1 MIPARPERRTAMTTI
16 LDGKATAASIRAALR
31 EDIERDREKAGR
43 APCLAVIL
51 VGEDPASQ
59 VYVRNKEKAC
69 ADAGMETRS
78 YRRPASILQK
88 ELEELIASLN
98 ADPAVDGILLQLPLP
113 EGLDARP
120 CIEAISP
127 EKDVDGLTAVN
138 QGRVAMNV
146 PGLRPCTPAGILA
159 LLDHY
164 GISVSGKRAVVI
176 GRSNLV
182 GRPVSLMLG
191 SRDYNATVTMCHSRT
206 PDLAAIC
213 READII
219 VAALGRP
226 RFVTADMVKK
236 GAVIIDVGIN
246 RGEDGKL
253 CGDVDYEN
261 VAPLA
266 SAITP
271 VPGGIGPMTISQLL
285 VNTAKA
291 WRARLLAD

>member
-1 MIPARPERRTAMTTI
+1 MLSGRAGKGAAMI
-16 LDGKATAASIRAALR
+16 LDGKATAAAIRAALR
-31 EDIERDREKAGR
+31 EKIEKDRERAGR
-43 APCLAVIL
+43 APCLAVVL

-59 VYVRNKEKAC
+59 VYVHNKEKAC
-69 ADAGMETRS
+69 ADAGIDTAS
-78 YRRPASILQK
+78 YRKPASMPQK
-88 ELEELIASLN
+88 ELEEFIASLN
-98 ADPAVDGILLQLPLP
+98 ADPAIDGILLQLPLP
-113 EGLDARP
+113 EGLDSRP
-120 CIEAISP
+120 CIDAISP

-138 QGRVAMNV
+138 QGRVAMNE

-159 LLDHY
+159 ILDHY
-164 GISVSGKRAVVI
+164 GISVSGKKAVVI

-182 GRPVSLMLG
+182 GRPIALMLG

-206 PDLAAIC
+206 PDLAAVC

-226 RFVTADMVKK
+226 RFVTADMVKP

-246 RGEDGKL
+246 RGEDGRL
-253 CGDVDYEN
+253 CGDVDYDN
-261 VAPLA
+261 VAPIA

-285 VNTAKA
+285 VNTEKA
-291 WRARLLAD
+291 WRRKLLSE

>member
-1 MIPARPERRTAMTTI
+1 MI
-16 LDGKATAASIRAALR
+16 LDGKATAAGIRASLR
-31 EDIERDREKAGR
+31 EEIARDREKAGR

-69 ADAGMETRS
+69 AEAGIKTAS
-78 YRRPASILQK
+78 YRKPASMPQK
-88 ELEELIASLN
+88 ELEEFIASLN
-98 ADPAVDGILLQLPLP
+98 ADASIDGILLQLPLP
-113 EGLDARP
+113 GGLDERP
-120 CIEAISP
+120 CIDAISP

-159 LLDHY
+159 LLDRY
-164 GISVSGKRAVVI
+164 GISVSGKKAVVI

-182 GRPVSLMLG
+182 GRPIALMLG

-206 PDLAAIC
+206 PDLAAVC
-213 READII
+213 READLI
-219 VAALGRP
+219 VAALGKP
-226 RFVTADMVKK
+226 RFVTADMVKP

-253 CGDVDYEN
+253 CGDVDYDN
-261 VAPLA
+261 VAPIA

-285 VNTAKA
+285 VNTVKA
-291 WRARLLAD
+291 WRARLLSA

>member
-1 MIPARPERRTAMTTI
+1 MAGKGTAMI

-31 EDIERDREKAGR
+31 EEIERDRERAGR

-59 VYVRNKEKAC
+59 VYVRNKERAC
-69 ADAGMETRS
+69 ADAGIKTLS
-78 YRRPASILQK
+78 YRKPAAMAQH
-88 ELEELIASLN
+88 ELESFIAGLN
-98 ADPAVDGILLQLPLP
+98 ADPDIDGILLQLPLP

-120 CIEAISP
+120 CIDAISP

-138 QGRVAMNV
+138 QGRVAMSA

-159 LLDHY
+159 ILDHY
-164 GISVSGKRAVVI
+164 GISVSGKRVAVI

-182 GRPVSLMLG
+182 GRPIALMLG
-191 SRDYNATVTMCHSRT
+191 SREYNATVTMCHSRT
-206 PDLAAIC
+206 PDLAAVC
-213 READII
+213 READVI
-219 VAALGRP
+219 VAALGKP
-226 RFVTADMVKK
+226 RFVTADMVKP

-253 CGDVDYEN
+253 CGDVDYEH
-261 VAPLA
+261 VAPIA

-285 VNTAKA
+285 VNTTKA
-291 WRARLLAD
+291 WRKKLLEK

>member
-1 MIPARPERRTAMTTI
+1 MI

-31 EDIERDREKAGR
+31 EEIEKDRERAGR

-51 VGEDPASQ
+51 VGDDPASQ

-69 ADAGMETRS
+69 ADAGIDTIS
-78 YRRPASILQK
+78 CRRPASITQR
-88 ELEELIASLN
+88 ELENLIVGLN
-98 ADPAVDGILLQLPLP
+98 ADPAIDGILLQLPLP

-164 GISVSGKRAVVI
+164 HISTVGKKAVVI

-182 GRPVSLMLG
+182 GRPVALMLG

-206 PDLAAIC
+206 PDLASVC

-226 RFVTADMVKK
+226 RFVTADMVRP

-246 RGEDGKL
+246 RGEDGRL
-253 CGDVDYEN
+253 CGDVDYERI
-261 VAPLA
+261 APLA

-285 VNTAKA
+285 VNTTRA
-291 WRARLLAD
+291 WRRKLLTDRDEVSA

>member
-1 MIPARPERRTAMTTI
+1 MLSGRAGKGAAMI
-16 LDGKATAASIRAALR
+16 LDGKATAAAIRAALR
-31 EDIERDREKAGR
+31 EKIEKDREKAGR
-43 APCLAVIL
+43 APCLAVVL
-51 VGEDPASQ
+51 VGEDPASK

-69 ADAGMETRS
+69 ADAGIDTAS
-78 YRRPASILQK
+78 YRKPASMPQK
-88 ELEELIASLN
+88 ELEEFIASLN
-98 ADPAVDGILLQLPLP
+98 ADPAIDGILLQLPLP
-113 EGLDARP
+113 EGLDSRP
-120 CIEAISP
+120 CIDAISP

-138 QGRVAMNV
+138 QGRVAMNE

-159 LLDHY
+159 ILDHY
-164 GISVSGKRAVVI
+164 GISVSGKKAVVI

-182 GRPVSLMLG
+182 GRPIALMLG

-206 PDLAAIC
+206 PDLAAVC

-226 RFVTADMVKK
+226 RFVTADMVRP

-246 RGEDGKL
+246 RGEDGRL
-253 CGDVDYEN
+253 CGDVDYDN
-261 VAPLA
+261 VAPIA

-285 VNTAKA
+285 VNTEKA
-291 WRARLLAD
+291 WRKKLLSE

>member
-1 MIPARPERRTAMTTI
+1 MLSGRAGKGAAMI
-16 LDGKATAASIRAALR
+16 LDGKATAAAIRAALR
-31 EDIERDREKAGR
+31 EKIEKDREKAGR
-43 APCLAVIL
+43 TPCLAVVL

-69 ADAGMETRS
+69 ADAGIDTAS
-78 YRRPASILQK
+78 YRKPASMPQK
-88 ELEELIASLN
+88 ELEEFIASLN
-98 ADPAVDGILLQLPLP
+98 ADPAIDGILLQLPLP
-113 EGLDARP
+113 EGLDSRP
-120 CIEAISP
+120 CIDAISP

-138 QGRVAMNV
+138 QGRVAMNE

-159 LLDHY
+159 ILDHY
-164 GISVSGKRAVVI
+164 GISVSGKKAVVI

-182 GRPVSLMLG
+182 GRPIALMLG

-206 PDLAAIC
+206 PDLAAVC

-226 RFVTADMVKK
+226 RFVTADMVRP

-246 RGEDGKL
+246 RGEDGRL
-253 CGDVDYEN
+253 CGDVDYDN
-261 VAPLA
+261 VAPIA

-285 VNTAKA
+285 VNTEKA
-291 WRARLLAD
+291 WRQKLLSE

>member
-1 MIPARPERRTAMTTI
+1 MI
-16 LDGKATAASIRAALR
+16 LDGKATAAAIRAALR
-31 EDIERDREKAGR
+31 ENIAKDREKAGR
-43 APCLAVIL
+43 APCLAVVL

-69 ADAGMETRS
+69 ADAGIDTAS
-78 YRRPASILQK
+78 YRKPASIPQK
-88 ELEELIASLN
+88 ELEAFIASLN

-120 CIEAISP
+120 CIDAISP

-159 LLDHY
+159 ILDRY
-164 GISVSGKRAVVI
+164 GISVSGKRVVVI

-182 GRPVSLMLG
+182 GRPIALMLG

-226 RFVTADMVKK
+226 RFVTADMVRP

-246 RGEDGKL
+246 RGADGRL
-253 CGDVDYEN
+253 CGDVDYDN
-261 VAPLA
+261 VAPIA

-285 VNTAKA
+285 VNTEKA
-291 WRARLLAD
+291 WRKKLLEK

>member
-1 MIPARPERRTAMTTI
+1 MI

-31 EDIERDREKAGR
+31 EEIEKDRERAGR

-51 VGEDPASQ
+51 VGDDPASQ

-69 ADAGMETRS
+69 ADAGIDTIS
-78 YRRPASILQK
+78 CRRPASITQR
-88 ELEELIASLN
+88 ELENLIAGLN
-98 ADPAVDGILLQLPLP
+98 ADPAIDGILLQLPLP

-164 GISVSGKRAVVI
+164 HISTVGKKAVVI

-182 GRPVSLMLG
+182 GRPVALMLG

-206 PDLAAIC
+206 PDLASVC

-226 RFVTADMVKK
+226 RFVTADMVRP

-246 RGEDGKL
+246 RGEDGRL
-253 CGDVDYEN
+253 CGDVDYER

-285 VNTAKA
+285 VNTTRA
-291 WRARLLAD
+291 WRRKLLTDRDEVFA

>member
-1 MIPARPERRTAMTTI
+1 MI
-16 LDGKATAASIRAALR
+16 LDGKATAAGIRAALR
-31 EDIERDREKAGR
+31 EEIARDREKAGR

-69 ADAGMETRS
+69 AEAGIKTAS
-78 YRRPASILQK
+78 YRKPASMPQK
-88 ELEELIASLN
+88 ELEEFIASLN
-98 ADPAVDGILLQLPLP
+98 ADASIDGILLQLPLP
-113 EGLDARP
+113 EGLDERP
-120 CIEAISP
+120 CIDAISP

-159 LLDHY
+159 LLDRY
-164 GISVSGKRAVVI
+164 GISVSGKKAVVI

-182 GRPVSLMLG
+182 GRPIALMLG

-206 PDLAAIC
+206 PDLAAVC
-213 READII
+213 READLI
-219 VAALGRP
+219 VAALGKP
-226 RFVTADMVKK
+226 RFVTADMVKP

-253 CGDVDYEN
+253 CGDVDYDN
-261 VAPLA
+261 VAPIA

-285 VNTAKA
+285 VNTVKA
-291 WRARLLAD
+291 WRARLLSA

>member
-1 MIPARPERRTAMTTI
+1 MTTI

-31 EDIERDREKAGR
+31 EDIARDREKAGR
-43 APCLAVIL
+43 VPCLAVIL

-78 YRRPASILQK
+78 YRRPASILQE
-88 ELEELIASLN
+88 ELEALIAELN

-113 EGLDARP
+113 DGLDARP
-120 CIEAISP
+120 CIDAISP

-164 GISVSGKRAVVI
+164 GIDVSGKRAVVI

-182 GRPVSLMLG
+182 GRPISLMLG
-191 SRDYNATVTMCHSRT
+191 GRDRNATVTMCHSRT
-206 PDLAAIC
+206 PDLAAVC
-213 READII
+213 CEADII
-219 VAALGRP
+219 VAALGKP

-285 VNTAKA
+285 VNTVKA
-291 WRARLLAD
+291 WRAKLLDA

>member
-1 MIPARPERRTAMTTI
+1 MI
-16 LDGKATAASIRAALR
+16 LDGKATAAAIRAALR
-31 EDIERDREKAGR
+31 ENIAKDREKAGR
-43 APCLAVIL
+43 APCLAVAL
-51 VGEDPASQ
+51 VGEDPAPQ

-69 ADAGMETRS
+69 ADAGIDTAS
-78 YRRPASILQK
+78 YRKPASIPQK
-88 ELEELIASLN
+88 ELEAFIASLN

-120 CIEAISP
+120 CIDAISP

-159 LLDHY
+159 ILDRY

-182 GRPVSLMLG
+182 GRPIALMLG

-226 RFVTADMVKK
+226 RFVTADMVRP

-246 RGEDGKL
+246 RGADGRL
-253 CGDVDYEN
+253 CGDVDYDN
-261 VAPLA
+261 VAPIA

-285 VNTAKA
+285 VNTEKA
-291 WRARLLAD
+291 WRKKLLEK

>member
-1 MIPARPERRTAMTTI
+1 MLRQRRKRGTAMI
-16 LDGKATAASIRAALR
+16 LDGKATAAAIRAALR
-31 EDIERDREKAGR
+31 EEIAKDREKAGR

-69 ADAGMETRS
+69 ADAGIETAS
-78 YRRPASILQK
+78 YRKPASIPQK
-88 ELEELIASLN
+88 ELEAFIASLN

-120 CIEAISP
+120 CLDAISP

-164 GISVSGKRAVVI
+164 GICVSGKKAVVI

-182 GRPVSLMLG
+182 GRPIALMLG

-206 PDLAAIC
+206 PDLAAVC
-213 READII
+213 READLI
-219 VAALGRP
+219 VAALGKP
-226 RFVTADMVKK
+226 RFVTADMVKP
-236 GAVIIDVGIN
+236 GAVVIDVGIN

-253 CGDVDYEN
+253 CGDVDYAD
-261 VAPLA
+261 VAPIA

-291 WRARLLAD
+291 WKAKLLS

>member
-1 MIPARPERRTAMTTI
+1 MI

-31 EDIERDREKAGR
+31 EEIEKDRERAGR

-51 VGEDPASQ
+51 VGDDPASQ

-69 ADAGMETRS
+69 ADAGIDTIS
-78 YRRPASILQK
+78 CRRPASIAQR
-88 ELEELIASLN
+88 EHENLIAGLN
-98 ADPAVDGILLQLPLP
+98 ANPATDGILLQLPSP

-120 CIEAISP
+120 CIEAVSP

-164 GISVSGKRAVVI
+164 HISTVGKKAVVI

-182 GRPVSLMLG
+182 GRPVALMLG

-206 PDLAAIC
+206 PDLASVC

-226 RFVTADMVKK
+226 RFVTADMVKP

-246 RGEDGKL
+246 RGEDGRL
-253 CGDVDYEN
+253 CGDVDYER

-285 VNTAKA
+285 VNTTRA
-291 WRARLLAD
+291 WRRKLLTDRDEISA

>member
-1 MIPARPERRTAMTTI
+1 MI

-31 EDIERDREKAGR
+31 EQIEQDREKAGR

-69 ADAGMETRS
+69 SDAGIETAS
-78 YRRPASILQK
+78 YRKPASIPQK
-88 ELEELIASLN
+88 ELEAFIAKLN
-98 ADPAVDGILLQLPLP
+98 ADPGIDGILLQLPLP

-120 CIEAISP
+120 CIDAISP

-138 QGRVAMNV
+138 QGRVAMNE

-164 GISVSGKRAVVI
+164 GISVSGKKAVVI

-206 PDLAAIC
+206 PDLPAVC

-219 VAALGRP
+219 VAAVGRP
-226 RFVTADMVKK
+226 RFVTADMVKP

-246 RGEDGKL
+246 RTEGGKL
-253 CGDVDYEN
+253 CGDVDYEK
-261 VAPLA
+261 VYPLA
-266 SAITP
+266 SSITP

-285 VNTAKA
+285 TNTVRA
-291 WRARLLAD
+291 WRDKLVS

>member
-1 MIPARPERRTAMTTI
+1 MI
-16 LDGKATAASIRAALR
+16 LDGKATAAAIRADLR
-31 EDIERDREKAGR
+31 EYVSREKERAGR
-43 APCLAVIL
+43 APRLAVIL

-59 VYVRNKEKAC
+59 VYVRNKENAC
-69 ADAGMETRS
+69 ADAGIDTAS
-78 YRRPASILQK
+78 YRLPATTPQA
-88 ELEELIASLN
+88 ELEAFIVGLN
-98 ADPAVDGILLQLPLP
+98 ADPEIDGILLQLPLP
-113 EGLDARP
+113 EGLDAQP
-120 CIEAISP
+120 CIDAISP

-138 QGRVAMNV
+138 QGRTAMSV

-159 LLDHY
+159 ILDHY
-164 GISVSGKRAVVI
+164 GISVSGKKAVVL
-176 GRSNLV
+176 GRSILV
-182 GRPVSLMLG
+182 GRPIALMLG
-191 SRDYNATVTMCHSRT
+191 AKGYDATVTMCHSRT
-206 PDLAAIC
+206 PDLAAVC

-219 VAALGRP
+219 IAAIGRP
-226 RFVTADMVKK
+226 RFVTADMVKP

-285 VNTAKA
+285 VNTTEA
-291 WRARLLAD
+291 WKKKFLG

>member
-1 MIPARPERRTAMTTI
+1 MAGKGAAMI
-16 LDGKATAASIRAALR
+16 LDGKATAAAIRAALR
-31 EDIERDREKAGR
+31 ENIEKDREKAGR
-43 APCLAVIL
+43 APCLAVVL

-69 ADAGMETRS
+69 ADAGIDTAS
-78 YRRPASILQK
+78 YRKPASIPQK
-88 ELEELIASLN
+88 ELEAFIASLN

-120 CIEAISP
+120 CIDAISP

-159 LLDHY
+159 ILDRY

-182 GRPVSLMLG
+182 GRPIALMLG

-226 RFVTADMVKK
+226 RFVTVDMVRP

-246 RGEDGKL
+246 RGADGRL
-253 CGDVDYEN
+253 CGDVDYDN
-261 VAPLA
+261 VAPIA

-285 VNTAKA
+285 VNTEKA
-291 WRARLLAD
+291 WRKKLLEK

>member
-1 MIPARPERRTAMTTI
+1 MI
-16 LDGKATAASIRAALR
+16 LDGKATAAAIRAALR
-31 EDIERDREKAGR
+31 ENIAKDREKAGR
-43 APCLAVIL
+43 APCLAVVL
-51 VGEDPASQ
+51 VGEEPASQ

-69 ADAGMETRS
+69 ADAGIDTAS
-78 YRRPASILQK
+78 YRKPASIPQK
-88 ELEELIASLN
+88 ELEAFIASLN

-120 CIEAISP
+120 CIDAISP

-159 LLDHY
+159 ILDRY

-182 GRPVSLMLG
+182 GRPIALMLG

-226 RFVTADMVKK
+226 RFVTADMVRP

-246 RGEDGKL
+246 RGADGRL
-253 CGDVDYEN
+253 CGDVDYDN
-261 VAPLA
+261 VAPIA

-285 VNTAKA
+285 VNTEKV
-291 WRARLLAD
+291 WRKKLLEK

>member
-1 MIPARPERRTAMTTI
+1 MI

-31 EDIERDREKAGR
+31 EDIERDKERAGR

-51 VGEDPASQ
+51 VGDDPASQ

-69 ADAGMETRS
+69 ADVGITALS
-78 YRRPASILQK
+78 YRRPASMSQK
-88 ELEELIASLN
+88 DLESLIAELN

-120 CIEAISP
+120 CIDAISP

-138 QGRVAMNV
+138 QGRVAMNA
-146 PGLRPCTPAGILA
+146 PGLRPCTPAGVLA
-159 LLDHY
+159 ILDHY

-182 GRPVSLMLG
+182 GRPVALMLG

-206 PDLAAIC
+206 PDLAAVC
-213 READII
+213 READLI
-219 VAALGRP
+219 VAALGKP
-226 RFVTADMVKK
+226 RFVTADMVKP

-246 RGEDGKL
+246 RGADGKL
-253 CGDVDYEN
+253 CGDVDYER

-271 VPGGIGPMTISQLL
+271 VPGGVGPMTISQLL
-285 VNTAKA
+285 VNTTKA
-291 WRARLLAD
+291 WRARLLHE

>member
-1 MIPARPERRTAMTTI
+1 MLSGRAGKGAAMI
-16 LDGKATAASIRAALR
+16 LDGKATAAAIRAALR
-31 EDIERDREKAGR
+31 EKIEKDREKAGR
-43 APCLAVIL
+43 APCLAVVL

-69 ADAGMETRS
+69 ADAGIDTAS
-78 YRRPASILQK
+78 YRKPASMPQK
-88 ELEELIASLN
+88 ELEEFIASLN
-98 ADPAVDGILLQLPLP
+98 ADPAIDGILLQLPLP
-113 EGLDARP
+113 EGLDSRP
-120 CIEAISP
+120 CIDAISP

-138 QGRVAMNV
+138 QGRVAMNE

-159 LLDHY
+159 ILDHY
-164 GISVSGKRAVVI
+164 GISVSGKKAVVI

-182 GRPVSLMLG
+182 GRPIALMLG

-206 PDLAAIC
+206 PDLAAVC

-226 RFVTADMVKK
+226 RFVTADMVRP

-246 RGEDGKL
+246 RGEDGRL
-253 CGDVDYEN
+253 CGDVDYDN
-261 VAPLA
+261 VAPIA

-285 VNTAKA
+285 VNTEKA
-291 WRARLLAD
+291 WRKKLLSE

>member
-1 MIPARPERRTAMTTI
+1 MI
-16 LDGKATAASIRAALR
+16 LDGKATAAAIRAALR
-31 EDIERDREKAGR
+31 EKIEKDREKAGR
-43 APCLAVIL
+43 APCLAVVL

-69 ADAGMETRS
+69 ADAGIDTAS
-78 YRRPASILQK
+78 YRKPASMPQK
-88 ELEELIASLN
+88 ELEEFIASLN
-98 ADPAVDGILLQLPLP
+98 ADPAIDGILLQLPLP
-113 EGLDARP
+113 EGLDSRP
-120 CIEAISP
+120 CIDAISP

-138 QGRVAMNV
+138 QGRVAMNE

-159 LLDHY
+159 ILDHY
-164 GISVSGKRAVVI
+164 GISVSGKKAVVI

-182 GRPVSLMLG
+182 GRPIALMLG

-206 PDLAAIC
+206 PDLAAVC

-226 RFVTADMVKK
+226 RFVTADMVRP

-246 RGEDGKL
+246 RGEDGRL
-253 CGDVDYEN
+253 CGDVDYDN
-261 VAPLA
+261 VAPIA

-285 VNTAKA
+285 VNTEKA
-291 WRARLLAD
+291 WRKKLLSE